1 MKQLKQGFIIV
12 PGQGGQSWS
21 AFPNIK
27 TFPFFFFHYYEQY
40 SDKSPAMYFWIFQ
53 TRSFNF
59 KEQKSIMASLKGW
72 SIYWNDL

>member
-27 TFPFFFFHYYEQY
+27 TFPLFF
-40 SDKSPAMYFWIFQ
+40 SPTIMNNTVICLLQCIFRYFNQDPSILRN
-53 TRSFNF
+53 RS
-59 KEQKSIMASLKGW
+59 QPWLA
-72 SIYWNDL
+72 